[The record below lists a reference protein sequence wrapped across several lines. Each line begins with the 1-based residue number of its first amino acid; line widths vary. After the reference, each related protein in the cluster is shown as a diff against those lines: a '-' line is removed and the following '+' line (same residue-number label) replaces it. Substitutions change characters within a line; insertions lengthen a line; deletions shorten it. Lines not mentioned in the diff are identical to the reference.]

1 MTRRTIGAG
10 SSKQHRTATSIAA
23 RRTASPGTLSQQ
35 EKLDQV
41 YFDRRWRR
49 LRKIYMAA
57 WPLCVCGCGQPMKIL
72 DHIIPI
78 TQPMGMRQ
86 AFSANN
92 VQGLT
97 RQCHGA
103 KTERIDAPGTQPQR
117 YRHDRQHEAD
127 MRPMAVK
134 DWARFFIDSGQQ
146 TELVGDMSPGGSTRT
161 SITGDLFC

>member
-1 MTRRTIGAG
+1 VNKRRTLGVG
-10 SSKQHRTATSIAA
+10 PSQHRTTTTIAT
-23 RRTASPGTLSQQ
+23 RRTASPGNLSQQ

-49 LRKIYMAA
+49 LRNIYKAA

-97 RQCHGA
+97 RACHGN

-117 YRHDRQHEAD
+117 YRYDRQHEAD
-127 MRPMAVK
+127 MRPPMIK
-134 DWARFFIDSGQQ
+134 EWARIFIVSGQQ
-146 TELVGDMSPGGSTRT
+146 IERVGDVSPGGSKRT
-161 SITGDLFC
+161 GIDGDIFC